1 MFIPIPLF
9 LYVHSQ
15 CFLFILYCFSLSFAH
30 FLDST
35 LFLFFTV
42 WTLLCSLISL
52 SGIYVVPFLY
62 CLDSMYFVH
71 LSPFLVSTLFLF
83 SQSGLYFVK
92 LSYSTLWTLQYFV
105 PCRLC
110 LYSTLFI
117 YLTFWTLLFFFPSLS
132 GLSFVHLSYFVDST
146 FFFFSLSGHYF
157 VHLFCYRIRIMN
169 AVSWAGTC

>member
-35 LFLFFTV
+35 LFPFFTV

-52 SGIYVVPFLY
+52 SGIYLVPFLY

-92 LSYSTLWTLQYFV
+92 LSYFMDSTI
-105 PCRLC
+105 LC
-110 LYSTLFI
+110 
-117 YLTFWTLLFFFPSLS
+117 SLS
-132 GLSFVHLSYFVDST
+132 SLSVLYFVHLSYFLDST
-146 FFFFSLSGHYF
+146 FFLSF
-157 VHLFCYRIRIMN
+157 TV
-169 AVSWAGTC
+169 WT

>member
-1 MFIPIPLF
+1 MFIPLF
-9 LYVHSQ
+9 LNVHSQ

-35 LFLFFTV
+35 LFPFFTV

-52 SGIYVVPFLY
+52 SGIYLVPFLY

-71 LSPFLVSTLFLF
+71 LSSFLVSFFHSLDFTL
-83 SQSGLYFVK
+83 
-92 LSYSTLWTLQYFV
+92 LSYHTLWTLQYFA

-169 AVSWAGTC
+169 AISWERTCWAGI